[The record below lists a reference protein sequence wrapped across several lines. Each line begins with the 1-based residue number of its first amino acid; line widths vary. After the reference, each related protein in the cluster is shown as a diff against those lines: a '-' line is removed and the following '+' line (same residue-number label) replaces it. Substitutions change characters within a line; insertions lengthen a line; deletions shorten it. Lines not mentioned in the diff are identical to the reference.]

1 MTSIHTVPGAD
12 DPQVAEALAAEY
24 ETLSPHCR
32 ADADRLRGF
41 LAPDFHE
48 FGASGA
54 EVVFEGTAERVAAC
68 TDPDGEPFEV
78 ERMRGVRLA
87 DGLVML
93 KYTVNIDGRWSNRTS
108 LWRRVAPGRWQLF
121 HNQGTP
127 TRLPGQGTPA
137 GLSGQTTPALPGEG
151 ARTLS

>member
-1 MTSIHTVPGAD
+1 MRGTDSGLLGGATPVVVLDRMTSIHTVPGSD

-24 ETLSPHCR
+24 ETLSSQCR
-32 ADADRLRGF
+32 ADADRLRSF

-54 EVVFEGTAERVAAC
+54 EVVFEGTAERVAAY
-68 TDPDGEPFEV
+68 TDPDGEPIEV

-93 KYTVNIDGRWSNRTS
+93 KYTANINGRWSHRTS
-108 LWRRVAPGRWQLF
+108 LWRRVEPGRWQMF

-127 TRLPGQGTPA
+127 TRLGGQG
-137 GLSGQTTPALPGEG
+137 
-151 ARTLS
+151 